1 MKHRFTK
8 RIRGEPIDM
17 RKFCIATALSRN
29 AKIWKNKEV
38 FWEEFVKRLETTVRT
53 SETQGEYKNL
63 PKSKQ
68 DEIKD
73 VGGFVAGR
81 LKEGRRKS
89 GYVQCRSMLTLDA
102 DFAEIDFC
110 DSIEMFAE
118 YTYCIYSTHKHTP
131 EKPRFRL
138 IIPLSR
144 DCTAEEYEA
153 VARKMAESIGIDM
166 FDDTTYQPHR
176 LMYWA
181 STSIDGE
188 YVFRHSENKFL
199 DVDKVLSQYDN
210 WKDVTQWA
218 YSSRTVAK
226 KENQLK
232 KQEDPT
238 LKNGVIGAFCRCYDI
253 HSAIETYLPDIY
265 TKCDMQD
272 RYTYTNGSTA
282 GGLVVYEDGKFAYSN
297 HATDPA
303 SGKLCNAFDLV
314 RIHKFGDS
322 DDEAVQGTPTVKLP
336 SYLAMQELASKD
348 SKVRLLMH
356 EERVASC
363 CEDFK
368 EIVGEKDSDSTD
380 NDWILDLATDRKNN
394 NLPTIDNCLKIL
406 TNDPKLKG
414 KMAFNTFTQ
423 RYSVLDTLPWNEEK
437 KEREWTDTDDAGLRH
452 YMEIMYGIKAKANI
466 QDAWTLVSMEN
477 QYNPVYDYLT
487 GLEWDGVK
495 RVETFFVD
503 YLGADDNAYTRAVT
517 RKALAAAVA
526 RIFQPGI
533 KYDEILVLVGV
544 QGCGKSYT
552 IKRLGKQ
559 WFSDTLTTVQGKEAY
574 EQLQGFW
581 IIEIGELSA
590 LRKNEVEAV
599 KHFTAKSEDAYRAAY
614 AHHVVVRK
622 RQCIFF
628 GTTNTYEF
636 LRDQTG
642 NRRFNPIDVHK
653 EKAVRSPFEDLTNE
667 EVDQIWAEAVQIYLS
682 GEKLFMDSDELRKL
696 AEDEQSRHLEESP
709 LTGDVLKYLET
720 PLPENWAEMSLI
732 DRRLYLNNEFGTQ
745 EKGTVRR
752 DKVCPLEVWCEA
764 FGGDRKDFTYQKN
777 KEIKEII
784 TRTGKWEL
792 SKKTVRFGN
801 IYGVQRGFFRKV

>member
-1 MKHRFTK
+1 
-8 RIRGEPIDM
+8 M
-17 RKFCIATALSRN
+17 RKFCIATALSRQT
-29 AKIWKNKEV
+29 KIWKNQEV
-38 FWEEFVKRLETTVRT
+38 FWDEFVKRLETTVRT
-53 SETQGEYKNL
+53 SETQGEYRNL

-102 DFAEIDFC
+102 DFADTDFC

-131 EKPRFRL
+131 EKPRLRL

-144 DCTAEEYEA
+144 DCSADEYEA
-153 VARKMAESIGIDM
+153 VARKMAEGIGIDM

-188 YVFRHSENKFL
+188 YVFRHSENKLL
-199 DVDKVLSQYDN
+199 DVDNVLNQYEN

-218 YSSRTVAK
+218 YSSRTAAK

-253 HSAIETYLPDIY
+253 PTAIKAFLSDVY
-265 TKCDMQD
+265 TECSIQD
-272 RYTYTNGSTA
+272 RYTYINGSTA
-282 GGLVVYEDGKFAYSN
+282 GGLVLYENGKFAYSN

-314 RIHKFGDS
+314 RIHKFADM
-322 DDEAVQGTPTVKLP
+322 DEEAADGTPTVKLP
-336 SYLAMQELASKD
+336 SYIAMQDLASKD
-348 SKVRLLMH
+348 DKVRLLMH
-356 EERVASC
+356 KERIQSC
-363 CEDFK
+363 SDDFK
-368 EIVGEKDSDSTD
+368 GIAESESTEQE
-380 NDWILDLATDRKNN
+380 NDDWVLDLAADRKGN
-394 NLPTIDNCLKIL
+394 NLPTIDNCLKIFS
-406 TNDPKLKG
+406 NDIKLKG
-414 KMAFNTFTQ
+414 RMAFNTFTR
-423 RYSVLDTLPWNEEK
+423 RYSVLGALPWNGEE

-452 YMEIMYGIKAKANI
+452 YTEIIYGIKSKASI

-477 QYNPVYDYLT
+477 QYNPVYDYLS
-487 GLEWDGVK
+487 GLEWDGEK
-495 RVETFFVD
+495 RVETIFVD
-503 YLGADDNAYTRAVT
+503 YLGADDNVYTRAVT
-517 RKALAAAVA
+517 RKSLAAAVA

-533 KYDEILVLVGV
+533 KYDEILVLVGA

-552 IKRLGKQ
+552 IRRLGKH

-590 LRKNEVEAV
+590 LKRNEVEAV

-614 AHHVVVRK
+614 GHHVEVRK
-622 RQCIFF
+622 RQNIFF
-628 GTTNTYEF
+628 GTTNTYDF

-642 NRRFNPIDVHK
+642 NRRFYPLDVHR
-653 EKAVRSPFEDLTNE
+653 EKAVKSPFTDLTE
-667 EVDQIWAEAVQIYLS
+667 EEIDQLWAEAVQIYLS
-682 GEKLFMDSDELRKL
+682 GEKLFMDNDELRRL
-696 AEDEQSRHLEESP
+696 AEEEQSRHLEESP

-720 PLPENWAEMSLI
+720 LLPENWAEMSLI

-752 DKVCPLEVWCEA
+752 DKVCPLEIWCEA

-792 SKKTVRFGN
+792 VKTNMRFGN
-801 IYGVQRGFFRKV
+801 IYGVQRGFKRFVSTD

>member
-1 MKHRFTK
+1 
-8 RIRGEPIDM
+8 M

-63 PKSKQ
+63 PKSRQ

-131 EKPRFRL
+131 EKPRLRL

-188 YVFRHSENKFL
+188 YIFRHSENKFL

-253 HSAIETYLPDIY
+253 HSAIETYLSDVY
-265 TKCDMQD
+265 TKCDTQD

-348 SKVRLLMH
+348 NKVRLLMH

-368 EIVGEKDSDSTD
+368 DIVGEKDTNSTD

-437 KEREWTDTDDAGLRH
+437 KEREWTDTDEAGLRH

-487 GLEWDGVK
+487 SLKWDGKK
-495 RVETFFVD
+495 RVETFFVE
-503 YLGADDNAYTRAVT
+503 YQGAEDNLYTRTVT
-517 RKALAAAVA
+517 KKTLTAAVA

-533 KYDEILVLVGV
+533 KYDEILVLVGD
-544 QGCGKSYT
+544 QGIKKSYT
-552 IKRLGKQ
+552 IRRLGKH
-559 WFSDTLTTVQGKEAY
+559 WFSDTLDTVRGKEAY

-581 IIEIGELSA
+581 LIEIGELSA
-590 LRKNEVEAV
+590 LRKNDVEAV

-614 AHHVVVRK
+614 DHYLKIRK

-642 NRRFNPIDVHK
+642 NRRFYPLDVHK
-653 EKAVRSPFEDLTNE
+653 EKAVKNPFEDLTDE

-682 GEKLFMDSDELRKL
+682 GEKLFMDSDELRRL
-696 AEDEQSRHLEESP
+696 AEEEQSRHLEESP

-720 PLPENWAEMSLI
+720 LLPENWAEMSLI

-784 TRTGKWEL
+784 TRTGKWEQTKY
-792 SKKTVRFGN
+792 SIRFGN
-801 IYGVQRGFFRKV
+801 IYGHQRGFCRKDYKL

>member
-1 MKHRFTK
+1 
-8 RIRGEPIDM
+8 M

-63 PKSKQ
+63 PKAEQ
-68 DEIKD
+68 DNIKD

-89 GYVQCRSMLTLDA
+89 GYVLSRSMLTLDA
-102 DFAEIDFC
+102 DFADTDFC

-131 EKPRFRL
+131 EKPRLRL

-188 YVFRHSENKFL
+188 YLFRHSENKFL
-199 DVDKVLSQYDN
+199 DVDKVLSQYDD

-253 HSAIETYLPDIY
+253 HTAIETYLSDVY
-265 TKCDMQD
+265 TKCDTQD

-314 RIHKFGDS
+314 RLHKFGDS

-348 SKVRLLMH
+348 NKVRLLMH
-356 EERVASC
+356 EERAASC
-363 CEDFK
+363 CEDFRD
-368 EIVGEKDSDSTD
+368 IVGEKNTDSTN

-414 KMAFNTFTQ
+414 KLAFNTFTQ

-487 GLEWDGVK
+487 GLEWDGKK
-495 RVETFFVD
+495 RVETIFVE
-503 YLGADDNAYTRAVT
+503 YLGADDNPYTRAVT

-653 EKAVRSPFEDLTNE
+653 EKAVRSPFEDLTDE
-667 EVDQIWAEAVQIYLS
+667 EVDQIWAEAVQIYLN
-682 GEKLFMDSDELRKL
+682 GEKLFMDSDELRRL

-720 PLPENWAEMSLI
+720 LLPENWAEMSLI

-792 SKKTVRFGN
+792 AKSGIRFGK
-801 IYGVQRGFFRKV
+801 IYGNQRGFFRKM